1 MNFEHQTLKVG
12 SSMFDVRYSKL
23 LVVEI
28 KLMFKSRE
36 EELDIVEF

>member
-1 MNFEHQTLKVG
+1 
-12 SSMFDVRYSKL
+12 MFDVRYSKL